1 MAAIEEIERRPAGAA
16 FVGAPRYRPSTV
28 IRAQGKTPGRIV
40 VSDSYVPVLCPPTN
54 PSSSSVNM
62 ATTSEVRSAFLEFF
76 GRYGHE
82 IIDSSPLVPLNDPT
96 LLFTNAGMVQ
106 FKNVFT
112 GTEARPYKRATTSQK
127 CVRAGGKHND
137 LENVGYTARHHTF
150 FEMLGNFSFGDY
162 FKEMAI
168 ELAWNLITK
177 EYDLPAERLLVTVYK
192 DDDEAFDLWSK
203 IAGLPDERI
212 IRIGTSDNFWQMGDT
227 GPCGPCS
234 EIFYDHGEHIPGG
247 PPGSSEEDGDR
258 FIEIWNLVFMQFE
271 QHAPGEREPLPK
283 PSIDTG
289 MGLERLTAVLQG
301 KHDNYDIDLMR
312 TLIEAS
318 ADASNVAAD
327 GEYAVS
333 HRVIA
338 DHLRACSFVI
348 ADGVLPSN
356 EGRGYVLRRIMRRA
370 MRHAHLLGCRDPL
383 MYRLV
388 PNLVDAMGQA
398 YGELVRAQA
407 LIAGTFK
414 LEEERFKQTL
424 DRGLRLLEEETNR
437 LGERQTLSG
446 EVAFRLYDTFGFPLD
461 LTEDILRGQGR
472 KVDTAEFDIAMERQ
486 RAAARQAWA
495 GSGDAATDEVWFGVR
510 ENTGATEFLGYDTDV
525 AEGVVVAIVVGGAVI
540 ERADVGDAAAIV
552 VNQTPFYAESGGQMG
567 DAGFLFSADGA
578 EVAVTDTQKK
588 LGDLHVHFCTIG
600 HKPLAT
606 GDVVELRVDT
616 ARRDRLRANH
626 SATHLLHEV
635 LRQQLGDHVTQ
646 KGSLVAPDRLRFD
659 ISHPHAIAIDDLKA
673 IEELV
678 NDRVA
683 VNAPVETRLMTPDNA
698 IEKGALALFGEKYGD
713 EVRVVAM
720 GGPPTEGKTGDAFS
734 VELCGGTHVRRTGDI
749 GLVTIVS
756 EGGISS
762 GVRRIEAL
770 TGTDARRHLAE
781 QAQLLKSAADA
792 LKARPADVPER
803 VLQLLDERRKLE
815 RELAE
820 VRRTMATGGAADTE
834 AASAD
839 IGGLTYV
846 SRALSEVPPR
856 ELKSMVDALK
866 AKISSGIVVVANAYD
881 GKGSIV
887 VGVTPDLVKRF
898 SAVDLV
904 RVGVAELGGKGGGGR
919 PDMAQGGGPEAG
931 QTEAA
936 LAAIER
942 TLKKQLAI

>member
-1 MAAIEEIERRPAGAA
+1 
-16 FVGAPRYRPSTV
+16 
-28 IRAQGKTPGRIV
+28 
-40 VSDSYVPVLCPPTN
+40 
-54 PSSSSVNM
+54 M
-62 ATTSEVRSAFLEFF
+62 ATTSEVRSAFLDFF
-76 GRYGHE
+76 GRNGHE
-82 IIDSSPLVPLNDPT
+82 IVDSSPLVPLNDPT

-112 GTEARPYKRATTSQK
+112 GAEARPYQRATTSQK

-162 FKEMAI
+162 FKELAI

-177 EYDLPAERLLVTVYK
+177 EYGLPADRLLVTVYA
-192 DDDEAFDLWSK
+192 DDDEAFDLWGK
-203 IAGLPDERI
+203 IAGLPDARI

-234 EIFYDHGEHIPGG
+234 EIFYDHGEQIPGG
-247 PPGSSEEDGDR
+247 PPGSPDEDGDR

-271 QHAPGEREPLPK
+271 QHGPGEREPLPK

-327 GEYAVS
+327 GEHAVS

-338 DHLRACSFVI
+338 DHLRACSFLI

-370 MRHAHLLGCRDPL
+370 MRHAHILGCREPL
-383 MYRLV
+383 MHRLV
-388 PNLVDAMGQA
+388 PSLVGAMGQA
-398 YGELVRAQA
+398 YGELGRAQA
-407 LIAGTFK
+407 LITGTFK

-424 DRGLRLLEEETNR
+424 ERGLRLLEEETER

-472 KVDTAEFDIAMERQ
+472 SVDTAGFDAAMDRQ

-495 GSGDAATDEVWFGVR
+495 GSGDAATDEIWFDVR
-510 ENTGATEFLGYDTDV
+510 ESAGATEFLGYDTEV
-525 AEGVVVAIVVGGAVI
+525 AEGLVAAIVVGGAVVA
-540 ERADVGDAAAIV
+540 RADVGDAAAIV

-567 DAGFLFSADGA
+567 DAGVLFSAGGA

-588 LGDLHVHFCTIG
+588 LGDLHVHFGTIA
-600 HKPLAT
+600 HQPLAA
-606 GDVVELRVDT
+606 GDVVELRVDSG
-616 ARRDRLRANH
+616 RRDRLRANH
-626 SATHLLHEV
+626 SATHLLHEA

-659 ISHPHAIAIDDLKA
+659 ISHPQPIATADLEA
-673 IEELV
+673 VEELV
-678 NDRVA
+678 NQRIA

-698 IEKGALALFGEKYGD
+698 IEAGALALFGEKYGD

-720 GGPPTEGKTGDAFS
+720 GGPPAAGETGDAFS

-770 TGTDARRHLAE
+770 TGSDARHYLAE
-781 QAQLLKSAADA
+781 QAHLLNAAADA
-792 LKARPADVPER
+792 LKSSPAEVPARVA
-803 VLQLLDERRKLE
+803 QLLDERRKLE

-820 VRRTMATGGAADTE
+820 TRRKLATGGGGGRESAG
-834 AASAD
+834 AD
-839 IGGLTYV
+839 IGGVTYIA
-846 SRALSEVPPR
+846 RALSEVPPR
-856 ELKSMVDALK
+856 ELKSMVDDLK
-866 AKISSGIVVVANAYD
+866 ANISSGIVAVANAYD

-904 RVGVAELGGKGGGGR
+904 RIGVAELGGKGGGGR
-919 PDMAQGGGPEAG
+919 PDMAQGGGPDAG
-931 QTEAA
+931 RTDAA

-942 TLKKQLAI
+942 TLKEQLAI

>member
-1 MAAIEEIERRPAGAA
+1 
-16 FVGAPRYRPSTV
+16 
-28 IRAQGKTPGRIV
+28 
-40 VSDSYVPVLCPPTN
+40 
-54 PSSSSVNM
+54 M
-62 ATTSEVRSAFLEFF
+62 ATTNEVRSAFLDFF
-76 GRYGHE
+76 GRHGHE
-82 IIDSSPLVPLNDPT
+82 IVGSSPLVPRNDPT

-112 GTEARPYKRATTSQK
+112 GAETRPYKRAVTSQK

-162 FKEMAI
+162 FKDLAI
-168 ELAWNLITK
+168 ELAWNLITR
-177 EYDLPAERLLVTVYK
+177 EYGLPAERMLVTVYA
-192 DDDEAFDLWSK
+192 DDGEAFDLWSR

-212 IRIGTSDNFWQMGDT
+212 IRIATSDNFWQMGDT

-247 PPGSSEEDGDR
+247 PPGSPGEDGDR
-258 FIEIWNLVFMQFE
+258 FIEIWNLVFMQYE
-271 QHAPGEREPLPK
+271 QHGPGEREPLPQ

-327 GEYAVS
+327 GEHAVS

-338 DHLRACSFVI
+338 DHLRACSFLI

-356 EGRGYVLRRIMRRA
+356 VGRGYVLRRIMRRA
-370 MRHAHLLGCRDPL
+370 MRHAHILGCREPL

-388 PNLVDAMGQA
+388 PALVGVMGQA
-398 YGELVRAQA
+398 YGELGRAQA
-407 LIAGTFK
+407 LISGTFK
-414 LEEERFKQTL
+414 LEEERFQRTL
-424 DRGLRLLEEETNR
+424 ERGLRLLEEETDR
-437 LGERQTLSG
+437 LGDGQTLSG

-472 KVDTAEFDIAMERQ
+472 SVDTAEFDAAMERQ
-486 RAAARQAWA
+486 RAAARQAWV
-495 GSGDAATDEVWFGVR
+495 GSGDAATDEVWFDVR
-510 ENTGATEFLGYDTDV
+510 ENAGATEFLGYDTDV
-525 AEGVVVAIVVGGAVI
+525 AEGMVAAIVVGGDVV

-552 VNQTPFYAESGGQMG
+552 LNQTPFYAESGGQMG
-567 DAGFLFSADGA
+567 DAGILFSAGGA

-588 LGDLHVHFCTIG
+588 LGDLHVHFGTVAN
-600 HKPLAT
+600 KPLAS

-626 SATHLLHEV
+626 SATHLLHEA
-635 LRQQLGDHVTQ
+635 LRRQLGDHVTQ
-646 KGSLVAPDRLRFD
+646 KGSLVSPDRLRFD
-659 ISHPHAIAIDDLKA
+659 IAHPAPIAADDLA
-673 IEELV
+673 AVEELV
-678 NDRVA
+678 NQRVA
-683 VNAPVETRLMTPDNA
+683 VNAPVETRSMTPDSA
-698 IEKGALALFGEKYGD
+698 IEAGALALFGEKYGD

-720 GGPPTEGKTGDAFS
+720 GGPAGEGQTGDAFS

-749 GLVTIVS
+749 GLITIVS

-770 TGTDARRHLAE
+770 TGADARRHLAG
-781 QAQLLKSAADA
+781 QVRLLNAAANA
-792 LKARPADVPER
+792 LKASPADVPAR
-803 VLQLLDERRKLE
+803 VAQLLDERRRLE

-820 VRRTMATGGAADTE
+820 TRRKLATDGGNDSAA
-834 AASAD
+834 AGAD
-839 IGGLTYV
+839 IGGVTYIA
-846 SRALSEVPPR
+846 RALSEVPPR
-856 ELKSMVDALK
+856 ELKSMVDDLK
-866 AKISSGIVVVANAYD
+866 AKIGSGIVAVANAYD

-898 SAVDLV
+898 SAVDLI

-931 QTEAA
+931 QTDAA

-942 TLKKQLAI
+942 VLKEKLAI